1 MTTRKARGSS
11 FVVDLSG
18 LKLPEDT
25 TDRIAKSIQRA
36 VLTEIAALDLGPEYA
51 VSLLPA
57 ATKETDGSRALKAA
71 LPGTTQGIIVEF
83 GEVA

>member
-1 MTTRKARGSS
+1 MATRKEQGGS
-11 FVVDLSG
+11 FAVDLSG
-18 LKLPEDT
+18 LKLPKDT
-25 TDRIAKSIQRA
+25 TDRIAKAIQRA

-57 ATKETDGSRALKAA
+57 AAKETDGSRALKSAF
-71 LPGTTQGIIVEF
+71 PGTTQGIIVEF